1 MGENREMLRAA
12 HGMAAVC
19 ISSHQV
25 WLSVQGLHKI
35 KPDIILVGVGEGLPS
50 PHLIRSAIDS

>member
-1 MGENREMLRAA
+1 MGESREMFHTA
-12 HGMAAVC
+12 HEMAVVC

-35 KPDIILVGVGEGLPS
+35 KPDRILVGVGKGLPS

>member
-12 HGMAAVC
+12 HELAVVC
-19 ISSHQV
+19 MSSHQV

-35 KPDIILVGVGEGLPS
+35 RPDRILVWVGEGVPS